1 MDSRNSNYL
10 LTRYP
15 RVSVIMAGHDP
26 TGLAV
31 KIEKKWLKCS
41 RIHSCKNETFCFW
54 KAEYKIVYWGHL
66 NQAEIDSPLW
76 RVELDE
82 QYKKDL

>member
-1 MDSRNSNYL
+1 MDSRSSNFL

-31 KIEKKWLKCS
+31 KIEKKMAKMFPYSFMLERDLLLLES
-41 RIHSCKNETFCFW
+41 RVHNSLLGSSKSGSDRLLSLEGRT
-54 KAEYKIVYWGHL
+54 
-66 NQAEIDSPLW
+66 
-76 RVELDE
+76 R
-82 QYKKDL
+82 

>member
-1 MDSRNSNYL
+1 MDSRSSNFL

-31 KIEKKWLKCS
+31 KIEKKMAKMFPYSFMLERDLLLLES
-41 RIHSCKNETFCFW
+41 RVQNSLLGSSKSGSDRLLSLEGRT
-54 KAEYKIVYWGHL
+54 
-66 NQAEIDSPLW
+66 
-76 RVELDE
+76 R
-82 QYKKDL
+82 